1 MKFFNNLKIG
11 SKLNIGF
18 GFLVVLTLV
27 VIGFSYLGSLRT
39 TTYINRTS
47 DLSAPTALASARAQA
62 NLLRM
67 LADVRGYLALGD
79 ESYRNGYSEA
89 RRAFEA
95 NLVTL
100 ETLAQRGN
108 PTSLISTT
116 PENYIRRLEKLRAY
130 FVEWSR
136 FPMHLF
142 ALHDDQLEREP
153 GLQMLIEKGNR
164 PIAMIV
170 VSIKKII
177 ETQRRRE
184 PTVENMALLGDIAS
198 FQASFFAM
206 VSGLRG
212 YVTTARQ
219 NFKFEYTTNLA
230 INDRGMQRLLAK
242 EAKLSSSQQ
251 KQLKLI
257 ANVRDQFLPLPEKIF
272 DWVEGP
278 RRRMD
283 LFLFR
288 KDAIPLAAIML
299 ESLGDI
305 TADQQNILQA
315 ELEEGRV
322 QLSNAQNRIVLI
334 GIVAMVLALIFAYVF
349 RAKIVGPVRRLTAA
363 AHRLGTGNLTARA
376 PVESGDEI
384 GILARTF
391 NEMSAKLADTL
402 DDLERRR
409 KKQKKIAKTLHRQNV
424 YLGALHD
431 TTLGLIRRLDLTELL
446 SDLITRAGRLLDTPH
461 GFIYLV
467 DSTGSVLERHL
478 GVGAFSNTIGH
489 HVGPNEGVSGKVWQA
504 GEPLVVNDYNTW
516 AERTTSAE
524 YDVTIRAIMG
534 VPLKSGA
541 DVIGVLGMAYDIA
554 SDKRFGKDEVELLS
568 RFAELASISLD
579 NARLYTATQEAK
591 RQTDEELTEAANY
604 VKQMLPLPLN
614 DGPVSIDW
622 RFVPS
627 TSLGGDAFGYQWI
640 DDDNLAVYLLDVS
653 GHGVGA
659 ALLSV
664 SILNSLRSQTLSE
677 TDFRNPEEVLS
688 ALNYAFPGEK
698 HNDMFFTIW
707 YGVYT
712 RSTRMLNYAS
722 GGHPPALLFSA
733 SEKQRFEMIPLRT
746 KNNVIG
752 ALPNVAYH
760 NKKQLIHANSHLF
773 IFSDGVYEHRKTDG
787 SMWRLDEFSDFMF
800 GLSTKS
806 RSKLE
811 RLHGYAKD
819 LCAEKNFEDDFTI
832 LEVAFE

>member
-18 GFLVVLTLV
+18 GFLVALTLV
-27 VIGFSYLGSLRT
+27 VIGLSYLGSFRAT
-39 TTYINRTS
+39 TNINRTS
-47 DLSAPTALASARAQA
+47 DLSAPTALSSARAQA

-79 ESYRNGYSEA
+79 ESYRKGYSKA

-95 NLVTL
+95 NLATL
-100 ETLAQRGN
+100 ETLARRGN
-108 PTSLISTT
+108 PTSLISTI
-116 PENYIRRLEKLRAY
+116 PKNYIRRLETLKMSFA
-130 FVEWSR
+130 EWS
-136 FPMHLF
+136 HLPERLF
-142 ALHDDQLEREP
+142 TLHDDQLEREP

-164 PIAMIV
+164 PIALIV
-170 VSIKKII
+170 VNIKKII

-206 VSGLRG
+206 VSGLRA

-230 INDRGMQRLLAK
+230 INDRAMQRLLAK
-242 EAKLSSSQQ
+242 EATLSSSQQ
-251 KQLKLI
+251 KRLKLL
-257 ANVRDQFLPLPEKIF
+257 ANVWDSFLPLPEKIF

-299 ESLGDI
+299 KILGDI
-305 TADQQNILQA
+305 TENQQNLLEA
-315 ELEEGRV
+315 ELDDGRV
-322 QLSNAQNRIVLI
+322 QLSKAQDRIVLI
-334 GIVAMVLALIFAYVF
+334 GIAAMFLALILAYVF
-349 RAKIVGPVRRLTAA
+349 RANIVGPVRRLTRA
-363 AHRLGTGNLTARA
+363 AHRLGKGDLTVQAQ
-376 PVESGDEI
+376 VESKDEI
-384 GILARTF
+384 GELASTF
-391 NEMSAKLADTL
+391 NDMSVKLANTL

-446 SDLITRAGRLLDTPH
+446 SDLLTRAGRLLDTPH

-467 DSTGSVLERHL
+467 DSTGSVLKRHL
-478 GVGAFSNTIGH
+478 GVGAFINTIGQ
-489 HVGPNEGVSGKVWQA
+489 HVRPNEGVSGRVWQT
-504 GEPLVVNDYNTW
+504 GEPLVVNEYNTW
-516 AERTTSAE
+516 TERMTSAE
-524 YDVTIRAIMG
+524 YEVTIRAIMG

-591 RQTDEELTEAANY
+591 RQTDKELKEAANY

-614 DGPVSIDW
+614 DGPVRIDW

-627 TSLGGDAFGYQWI
+627 ASLGGDAFGYQWI
-640 DDDNLAVYLLDVS
+640 DDDNFAVYLLDVS

-664 SILNSLRSQTLSE
+664 SILNVLRSQTLSE
-677 TDFRNPEEVLS
+677 TDFKNPEEVLS
-688 ALNYAFPGEK
+688 ALNDAFPGEK

-712 RSTRMLNYAS
+712 KSTRTLNYAS
-722 GGHPPALLFSA
+722 GGHPPALLFSV
-733 SEKQRFEMIPLRT
+733 SEEQSLEMIPLRT

-752 ALPNVAYH
+752 AIHDVTYR
-760 NKKQLIHANSHLF
+760 NKKKLIQVNSNLI

-787 SMWRLDEFSDFMF
+787 SMWRLDEFSEFMF

-811 RLHGYAKD
+811 RLYCYAKE
-819 LCAEKNFEDDFTI
+819 LCVEKSFEDDFTI
-832 LEVAFE
+832 LEIAFE